1 MPTPK
6 PKPRKPAVRAT
17 ANRKLAKKIARFL
30 FTNGNGDRS
39 TRLVMANE
47 TRLDLGGWSELAV
60 AYQVER
66 LLAAAR
72 KGGA

>member
-6 PKPRKPAVRAT
+6 PKPRKPAVRE
-17 ANRKLAKKIARFL
+17 NFDHKLAKKIARFL
-30 FTNGNGDRS
+30 FTNGNGDRG
-39 TRLVMANE
+39 TRLIMIND
-47 TRLDLGGWSELAV
+47 THPNLGGWSEAAV
-60 AYQVER
+60 VYQVER